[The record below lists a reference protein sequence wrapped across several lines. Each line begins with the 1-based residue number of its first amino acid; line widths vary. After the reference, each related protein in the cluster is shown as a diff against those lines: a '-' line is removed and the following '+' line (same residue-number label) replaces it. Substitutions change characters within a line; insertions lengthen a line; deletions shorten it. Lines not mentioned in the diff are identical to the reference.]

1 MPLLMP
7 EKERRRNMRL
17 FITLEVI
24 AVLLC
29 IPLAFLIERIDS
41 LKTFSTEIILLYIG
55 LSIVIVDFIAQKKK
69 K

>member
-1 MPLLMP
+1 
-7 EKERRRNMRL
+7 MRL

-29 IPLAFLIERIDS
+29 IPLSFLIERIDS

>member
-1 MPLLMP
+1 MPLLIP

-29 IPLAFLIERIDS
+29 IPLSFLIERIDS
-41 LKTFSTEIILLYIG
+41 LKTFSTEIILYIG